1 MRTYATKYKLS
12 PNNEVAETTMM
23 MLVMVMMV
31 MMTTMTTMNLMTR
44 WTVTSCVGGSND
56 AVIAKLTSEFSS
68 QTETGTH

>member
-1 MRTYATKYKLS
+1 MHIYATKYKLS
-12 PNNEVAETTMM
+12 LNNEVAETTMM

-31 MMTTMTTMNLMTR
+31 MMTTMNLMTR